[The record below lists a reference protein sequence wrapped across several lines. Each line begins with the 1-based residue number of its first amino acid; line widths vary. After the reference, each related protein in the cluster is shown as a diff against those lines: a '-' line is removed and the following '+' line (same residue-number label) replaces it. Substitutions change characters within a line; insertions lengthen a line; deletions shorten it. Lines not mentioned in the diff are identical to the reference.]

1 VVIFFFGYSKDR
13 MRPSRS
19 TRSRDPSQTRVVYT
33 FDENELTKN
42 TLNDLKEICDNLG
55 ITYTKARTKKEIIAL
70 IMTHPHQGVSEPQS
84 QGGIAAEA
92 VDRQFTTTKGARKEP
107 EIKDSLEQLRAS
119 KVREWKLLF
128 PSGNQPWND
137 EQMLQQIFNTKMRPL
152 SPSFLIQ
159 GEQPTLVILVG
170 PAASGKSSALEKVG
184 LGLTDDNTVKVDP
197 DKIYEWLA
205 DKYGYF
211 PPEIKIDDPEKKAQ
225 RLKWWL
231 ENKDSFDMLYGNT
244 KEEDDGSPRR
254 FEAAQYCTPKTHGV
268 LGQYS
273 RILPSMENMIFEGA
287 TMPSHLNVLL
297 DTTGGM
303 KELFLERMAER
314 FEGAGYKVV
323 VVLVVSSV
331 ENCMARVSGP
341 GGRNAQQHRKLDEW
355 TVSRIWNGFVDEKT
369 SCRWETFSRPG
380 REFVVVQNTW
390 VPETVPKMVSEMEQG
405 DGGTS
410 VSVPGRA
417 RIVYRRL
424 PDGTIN
430 TEGIDP
436 EELASI
442 LGTYNVNINQDGT
455 FSCPPQAPGG
465 PGGGSSRRKRISRR
479 RIYSS
484 RRARKTIKKYY
495 RRVTRRRR
503 HRHS

>member
-1 VVIFFFGYSKDR
+1 
-13 MRPSRS
+13 
-19 TRSRDPSQTRVVYT
+19 
-33 FDENELTKN
+33 
-42 TLNDLKEICDNLG
+42 
-55 ITYTKARTKKEIIAL
+55 
-70 IMTHPHQGVSEPQS
+70 
-84 QGGIAAEA
+84 
-92 VDRQFTTTKGARKEP
+92 
-107 EIKDSLEQLRAS
+107 
-119 KVREWKLLF
+119 
-128 PSGNQPWND
+128 
-137 EQMLQQIFNTKMRPL
+137 
-152 SPSFLIQ
+152 
-159 GEQPTLVILVG
+159 
-170 PAASGKSSALEKVG
+170 
-184 LGLTDDNTVKVDP
+184 
-197 DKIYEWLA
+197 
-205 DKYGYF
+205 
-211 PPEIKIDDPEKKAQ
+211 
-225 RLKWWL
+225 LKWWL
-231 ENKDSFDMLYGNT
+231 ENKDRFDELYGNT
-244 KEEDDGSPRR
+244 KEDGPPRR

-268 LGQYS
+268 LGQYGA
-273 RILPSMENMIFEGA
+273 ILPKMENMIFEGA
-287 TMPSHLNVLL
+287 TNEGRLNVLL

-303 KELFLERMAER
+303 REGFLETMADK
-314 FEGAGYKVV
+314 FEVAKYKVV

-390 VPETVPKMVSEMEQG
+390 VPETVPETVPKMVSEMEQG

-479 RIYSS
+479 RIHSS

-495 RRVTRRRR
+495 RPVTRRRR